1 MFCMVRWVAGC
12 ERTLT
17 SGVPGKQKAK
27 SQTEGGVNEGEG
39 GGGGEGLSPCFL
51 ISIRENIF
59 ETLSS
64 NGLLEEQKTHPFPC
78 PFKFC
83 WCLLFPKPSS
93 RLRY

>member
-27 SQTEGGVNEGEG
+27 SETDGGVNEGEG
-39 GGGGEGLSPCFL
+39 GGVGKGLSPCFL

-59 ETLSS
+59 VTLSS
-64 NGLLEEQKTHPFPC
+64 NGLLEEQKTPPFPL
-78 PFKFC
+78 PIQI
-83 WCLLFPKPSS
+83 LLVFVVS
-93 RLRY
+93 

>member
-27 SQTEGGVNEGEG
+27 SETDRGVNEGEG
-39 GGGGEGLSPCFL
+39 GGCGKGLSPCFL

-59 ETLSS
+59 VTLSS
-64 NGLLEEQKTHPFPC
+64 NGLLEEQKTPPFPL
-78 PFKFC
+78 PIQI
-83 WCLLFPKPSS
+83 LLVFVVS
-93 RLRY
+93 

>member
-17 SGVPGKQKAK
+17 SGVPGKRKAK
-27 SQTEGGVNEGEG
+27 SQTDGGVNKGEG

-64 NGLLEEQKTHPFPC
+64 NGLLEEQKTPPFPL
-78 PFKFC
+78 PIQI
-83 WCLLFPKPSS
+83 LLVFVVS
-93 RLRY
+93 

>member
-27 SQTEGGVNEGEG
+27 SETDGGVNEGEG
-39 GGGGEGLSPCFL
+39 GGKGLSPCFL

-59 ETLSS
+59 VTLSS
-64 NGLLEEQKTHPFPC
+64 NGLLEEQKTPPFPL
-78 PFKFC
+78 PIQI
-83 WCLLFPKPSS
+83 LLVFVVS
-93 RLRY
+93 